1 MLKILLLLIIFQSQ
15 TFAKIGWNYKLCLKN
30 YGKVKEKELKVVG
43 KYSSAT
49 FDIGELFIQ
58 YTFYENKAIM
68 IVLAKK
74 KGLYDE
80 KSAIAVSKL
89 LLNDKPKWVKSEIMK
104 NCYFSERFR
113 MVIFDQSMVLSIK
126 DLPEDIDENLSKL
139 R

>member
-1 MLKILLLLIIFQSQ
+1 MLKILLLLILFQSQ
-15 TFAKIGWNYKLCLKN
+15 IFAKIGWNYKLCLKN
-30 YGKVKEKELKVVG
+30 YGKGKEKELKVVG

-68 IVLAKK
+68 IVLTKK
-74 KGLYDE
+74 KELYDE
-80 KSAIAVSKL
+80 ESAIAVSKL

-104 NCYFSERFR
+104 NCYYSERYK
-113 MVIFDQSMVLSIK
+113 MVILDQSMVLSLK
-126 DLPEDIDENLSKL
+126 NLPEDIEENLRKL